1 MMQGTWQN
9 IPYFEKK
16 SKFMLREKMVNT
28 TYSVAKA
35 SNCGQKSVIETNHE
49 DLVRISVFF
58 FFGGIVKVALLDMRT
73 VWASLFVFRSS

>member
-1 MMQGTWQN
+1 
-9 IPYFEKK
+9 
-16 SKFMLREKMVNT
+16 MLREKMVNT

-49 DLVRISVFF
+49 DLVRISVYF

-73 VWASLFVFRSS
+73 V